1 MVFALVLALIVRGRP
16 LPSDP
21 ALVTLRPAPVRRT
34 GEPRTGSWVSLWRFR
49 SYLRPYALRFGSMAI
64 FAGLGIAATIVVPL
78 VTKAVI
84 DGPIADSDRRGLY
97 ALGAAAIAVG
107 IVEAGLMFLRRWVV
121 SKATL
126 GVETDVRVEIY
137 AQLQRLPLVFHSRW
151 QSGQLLSRM
160 MSDLSTIRRFLGFGM
175 LFIVINI
182 AQIAVVVGIL
192 LHLYWP
198 LGLVVLASTVPVV
211 WVSLRTEKAYTRL
224 SRAVQDQTGDV
235 ASAVE
240 ESAHGVRAIKSFGRF
255 DHVVGT
261 FDTRVERLHATA
273 LERTRVQSKFWTF
286 LGAIPST
293 TLIIVL
299 GFGALAAGQGRV
311 TLGTLVA
318 FTTLMMSLVWPVSAL
333 GFLLSMAQEAMTA
346 ADRIAE
352 ILDAENPI
360 ADGTRELTAIRGELL
375 LEHVSFRFPDAD
387 ADVLHDVNL
396 HLRPGETL
404 AVVGATGAGKSILT
418 NLVPRLWDVTGGR
431 ITLDGVDV
439 RELRLRQLRQVV
451 ATAFEDPTLFS
462 MSARENL
469 TLGRPDAS
477 DADIAQAIEVA
488 QAQFVHDLPFGL
500 DTRIGEQGLSL
511 SGGQRQRL
519 ALARAVLTGPKVL
532 VLDDTLSALDIH
544 TEALVEAAL
553 QRVLRGVTGIV
564 VAHRAST
571 VLLADRVALLSG
583 GRITHV
589 GTHAELL
596 ATVPEYRALLSAE
609 YADDDAWLEV
619 AS

>member
-1 MVFALVLALIVRGRP
+1 
-16 LPSDP
+16 
-21 ALVTLRPAPVRRT
+21 LVTLRPVPVRQN
-34 GEPRTGSWVSLWRFR
+34 GALRTGSWVSLWRFR
-49 SYLRPYALRFGSMAI
+49 AYLRPYALRFVSMAV
-64 FAGLGIAATIVVPL
+64 FAALGIAATIVVPL
-78 VTKAVI
+78 ITRAVI
-84 DGPIADSDRRGLY
+84 DGPIAESDRRGLY
-97 ALGAAAIAVG
+97 ALGAAAIALG
-107 IVEAGLMFLRRWVV
+107 IVEALLMFFRRWVV

-126 GVETDVRVEIY
+126 GVETDVRVELY
-137 AQLQRLPLVFHSRW
+137 AQLQRLPMLFHSRW
-151 QSGQLLSRM
+151 ESGQLLSRM

-175 LFIVINI
+175 LFIVVNI
-182 AQIAVVVGIL
+182 AQIAVVVAIL
-192 LHLYWP
+192 IHLYWP
-198 LGLVVLASTVPVV
+198 LGLVVLASTAPVV
-211 WVSLRTEKAYTRL
+211 WVSMRTEKVYTRL
-224 SRAVQDQTGDV
+224 SRAVQDETGDV

-240 ESAHGVRAIKSFGRF
+240 EAAHGLRATKSFGRF
-255 DHVVGT
+255 DHVVGA
-261 FDTRVERLHATA
+261 FDTRAVRLHDTA
-273 LERTRVQSKFWTF
+273 LERVRVQSQFWTF
-286 LGAIPST
+286 LGVIPSV

-318 FTTLMMSLVWPVSAL
+318 FTALMMSLVWPVSAL
-333 GFLLSMAQEAMTA
+333 GFLLSMAQESMTA

-352 ILDAENPI
+352 ILDVENPI
-360 ADGTRELTAIRGELL
+360 TEGTRELTDVRGELA

-387 ADVLHDVNL
+387 ADVLHDLNL
-396 HLRPGETL
+396 HLRPGETIAL
-404 AVVGATGAGKSILT
+404 VGATGSGKSIFT
-418 NLVPRLWDVTGGR
+418 NLIARLWDVTRGR

-439 RELRLRQLRQVV
+439 RDLRLRQLRQLV

-477 DADIAQAIEVA
+477 DADVTQAIEVA
-488 QAQFVHDLPFGL
+488 QAQFLYDLPFGL

-511 SGGQRQRL
+511 SGGQRQRV
-519 ALARAVLTGPKVL
+519 ALARAVLARPAVL

-553 QRVLRGVTGIV
+553 QRVLRGVTSIV

-583 GRITHV
+583 GTITHI

-596 ATVPEYRALLSAE
+596 ARVPEYRDLLSAE
-609 YADDDAWLEV
+609 FAEDERLLEV

>member
-1 MVFALVLALIVRGRP
+1 
-16 LPSDP
+16 
-21 ALVTLRPAPVRRT
+21 VRRN
-34 GEPRTGSWVSLWRFR
+34 GAPRTGSWVSLWRFR
-49 SYLRPYALRFGSMAI
+49 SYLRPYALRFVSMAV

-78 VTKAVI
+78 VTRAVI
-84 DGPIADSDRRGLY
+84 DGPIAESDRRGLY
-97 ALGAAAIAVG
+97 ALGAAAIALG
-107 IVEAGLMFLRRWVV
+107 IVEALLMFCRRWVV

-126 GVETDVRVEIY
+126 GVETDVRVELY
-137 AQLQRLPLVFHSRW
+137 AQLQRLPMLFHSRW
-151 QSGQLLSRM
+151 ESGQLLSRM

-175 LFIVINI
+175 LFIVVNI
-182 AQIAVVVGIL
+182 AQIAVVVAIL
-192 LHLYWP
+192 IRLYWP

-211 WVSLRTEKAYTRL
+211 LVSMRTEKAYTRL
-224 SRAVQDQTGDV
+224 SRAVQDETGDV

-240 ESAHGVRAIKSFGRF
+240 EAAHGIRATKSFGRF
-255 DHVVGT
+255 DHLVGA
-261 FDTRVERLHATA
+261 FDTRAVRLHDTA
-273 LERTRVQSKFWTF
+273 LERVRVQSQFWTF
-286 LGAIPST
+286 LGVIPSV

-318 FTTLMMSLVWPVSAL
+318 FTALMMSLVWPVSAL
-333 GFLLSMAQEAMTA
+333 GFLLSMAQESMTA

-360 ADGTRELTAIRGELL
+360 TEGTRELTDVRGELA

-387 ADVLHDVNL
+387 ADVLHDLNL
-396 HLRPGETL
+396 HLRPGETIAL
-404 AVVGATGAGKSILT
+404 VGATGSGKSILT
-418 NLVPRLWDVTGGR
+418 NLIARLWDVTRGR

-439 RELRLRQLRQVV
+439 RDLRLRQLRQLV

-469 TLGRPDAS
+469 TLGRPDAG
-477 DADIAQAIEVA
+477 DADVAQAIEVA
-488 QAQFVHDLPFGL
+488 QAQFLYDLPFGL

-519 ALARAVLTGPKVL
+519 ALARAVLARPAVL

-553 QRVLRGVTGIV
+553 QRVLCGVTGIV

-571 VLLADRVALLSG
+571 VLLADRVALLSRG
-583 GRITHV
+583 TITHI

-596 ATVPEYRALLSAE
+596 DRVPEYRDLLSAE
-609 YADDDAWLEV
+609 FAEDDWLLDV